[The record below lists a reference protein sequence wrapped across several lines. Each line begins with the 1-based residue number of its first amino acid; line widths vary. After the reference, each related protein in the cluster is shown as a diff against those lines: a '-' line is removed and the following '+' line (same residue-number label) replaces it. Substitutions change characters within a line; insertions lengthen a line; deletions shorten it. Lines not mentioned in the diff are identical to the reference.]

1 MKTRIFFEARETPVN
16 DQVAIVFNF
25 CTFLAERMVQ
35 AFLDQSQNKVKLKR
49 NNSGLL
55 SVFN

>member
-25 CTFLAERMVQ
+25 VTFLAEMMVRVL
-35 AFLDQSQNKVKLKR
+35 LDQSQNKVKLKR

-55 SVFN
+55 STFN